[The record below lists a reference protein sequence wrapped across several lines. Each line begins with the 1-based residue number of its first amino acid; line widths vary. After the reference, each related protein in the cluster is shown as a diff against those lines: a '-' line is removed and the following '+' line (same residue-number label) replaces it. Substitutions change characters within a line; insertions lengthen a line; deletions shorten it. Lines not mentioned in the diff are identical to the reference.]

1 MAVCDSPSLA
11 PRFPSPI
18 MLTILA
24 FARYR
29 TLLGFERL
37 ELPLPSPATL
47 GALLAEPRFSDLP
60 KDALLAVNQGF
71 ARREAPLHEGDEVAL
86 MPPVSGG

>member
-1 MAVCDSPSLA
+1 
-11 PRFPSPI
+11 

-29 TLLGFERL
+29 PLLGFDRL
-37 ELPLPSPATL
+37 ELPLPDPPVLES
-47 GALLAEPRFSDLP
+47 LLAQEPFRPLP
-60 KDALLAVNQGF
+60 TEALLAVNQAF
-71 ARREAPLHEGDEVAL
+71 ARRDAVLKDGDEVAL

>member
-1 MAVCDSPSLA
+1 
-11 PRFPSPI
+11 

-29 TLLGFERL
+29 SLLGFERL
-37 ELPLPSPATL
+37 ELPLPIPATL
-47 GALLAEPRFSDLP
+47 DSLLADPRFAILP
-60 KDALLAVNQGF
+60 NDALLAVNQGF
-71 ARREAPLHEGDEVAL
+71 ARRDTPLQAGDEIAL

>member
-1 MAVCDSPSLA
+1 
-11 PRFPSPI
+11 

-37 ELPLPSPATL
+37 ELPLPTPATL
-47 GALLAEPRFSDLP
+47 DGLLADPCFASLP

-71 ARREAPLHEGDEVAL
+71 ARRDTALKVGDEIAL